1 MIKYFI
7 INIVLL
13 IVSFNVFAQTKDTTY
28 LTGNFSIKIDSI
40 KIEGIKVTD
49 PNVILRELTFEIGDT
64 VNSKI
69 IKYNLNRI
77 YSLGI
82 FTHVNMIPFS
92 YNEKNILL
100 ISVEESWYIYPIPF
114 VEFQDKDWQKISYGL
129 NLMIRNFRGENETL
143 KATASF
149 GYDPKFILYYDR
161 PYFIKSQSI
170 YLTLELAYQNTKN
183 KSYIAKN
190 IYGGDFD
197 QKFISGSIDFG
208 KRFNLFNRSDIF
220 LGFDYVDNP
229 VFIKGIS
236 ASNNRIDR
244 QFSIGTSY
252 TYDTRDLFQFPSVG
266 TYLYA
271 DYQLKGL
278 GIDDIN
284 YQVADLD
291 LRKYFLLL
299 DGLRL
304 KWRFATRQ
312 TFGNLV
318 PYYDYSFFGYNE
330 RIRGYFSTEMEG
342 NDLYVTSL
350 EMNYP
355 IIKDINI
362 DFNFVPIIPQSL
374 LSYRFAVYFEL
385 FMDSGTTRFWGQNL
399 SIKSLYSGYGA
410 GLVFLIL
417 PYSELRTEF
426 AINDYGRTEFIL
438 GLGSSF

>member
-7 INIVLL
+7 ILL
-13 IVSFNVFAQTKDTTY
+13 F
-28 LTGNFSIKIDSI
+28 LTASIKIFSQTQDTIYFNGNYTIKVDSI
-40 KIEGIKVTD
+40 KIEGIEITD
-49 PNVILRELTFEIGDT
+49 PEVILRELTFKSGDT

-69 IKYNLNRI
+69 VKYNLNRI

-82 FTHVNMIPFS
+82 FTHVIITPFNYS
-92 YNEKNILL
+92 DKNVVL

-143 KATASF
+143 KAIASF
-149 GYDPKFILYYDR
+149 GFDPKFIIYYDR

-170 YLTLELAYQNTKN
+170 YLTLELAYQNAKN
-183 KSYIAKN
+183 RSYIAKN
-190 IYGGDFD
+190 IYGGDFN
-197 QKFISGSIDFG
+197 QKFISGSVDFG
-208 KRFNLFNRSDIF
+208 KRFNLFNKLDIF
-220 LGFDYVDNP
+220 FGYNYVENP
-229 VFIKGIS
+229 LYIKGIS

-244 QFSIGTSY
+244 QFLIGASY

-266 TYLYA
+266 TYLYT

-291 LRKYFLLL
+291 FRKYFFLW

-312 TFGNLV
+312 TFGKLV
-318 PYYDYSFFGYNE
+318 PYYDYSFFGYEE

-342 NDLYVTSL
+342 NNLYFTSF

-355 IIKDINI
+355 IVKDVNL
-362 DFNFVPIIPQSL
+362 DFNFIPIIPQSL
-374 LSYRFAVYFEL
+374 LSYRFAVYFEI
-385 FMDSGTTRFWGQNL
+385 FMDSGTTRFSGQ
-399 SIKSLYSGYGA
+399 SISVKNLYSGYGA
-410 GLVFLIL
+410 GLVFLLL

-426 AINDYGRTEFIL
+426 AINDYGHTEFIL